1 METNE
6 KNTILYD
13 GTFLTLSTSF
23 TILISIKDKTS
34 NIYTFQAILGVSNNQ
49 LLFKGG

>member
-13 GTFLTLSTSF
+13 GTFF
-23 TILISIKDKTS
+23 NFKHVFYNKDKTS

>member
-23 TILISIKDKTS
+23 TILISIKDMTS
-34 NIYTFQAILGVSNNQ
+34 KDLHFSSNFRCFN
-49 LLFKGG
+49 